1 MKFREK
7 IITELICIVIIFLF
21 FLVNSVYQKDT
32 PVTKMYNVYL
42 DGEVIGSIKDKNALY
57 ALIDERQ
64 QTIKDKYHVESVYPP
79 NGLEIVGVFSY
90 NPKVSDLNDIYND
103 IEKTNDFT
111 IYGYKVHVSEGTD
124 HPAFD
129 INILD
134 KSVLEEAI
142 KKFILAFVSES
153 DYNNYINGTQEELDD
168 IGHIYEDMDI
178 LEDIT
183 IKESY
188 ISINDKIYEN
198 SDELAQ
204 ELLFGFNYQEHSY
217 TIKEGDTIESISE
230 ANTLNTQEFLIANPK
245 YTSKDSLLTV
255 GDKVN
260 ITLIAPQL
268 SFSYDINEI
277 EEVVTEFNTKIE
289 RDNTQSPS
297 YFKIT
302 QQGVN
307 GLKIQEKRYT
317 VVNGEPNTSV
327 DVKDREIIREV
338 VDQITVRGRVDS
350 VWGFQSIQDTGSG
363 WRWPTGNPFAV
374 TSEFA
379 WRWGKQH
386 NGMDISGTGWGSK
399 IYAANDGV
407 VVYAS
412 STCPDNGS
420 YPNNC
425 GGGYGNYVVIDHGNN
440 YYTLY
445 GHMLQNLAVKNGQTV
460 SRGQVVGYM
469 GNSGQSKGTHLHFG
483 FSIGNPTNNGGS
495 WQNPRNLFR

>member
-1 MKFREK
+1 
-7 IITELICIVIIFLF
+7 
-21 FLVNSVYQKDT
+21 
-32 PVTKMYNVYL
+32 
-42 DGEVIGSIKDKNALY
+42 
-57 ALIDERQ
+57 
-64 QTIKDKYHVESVYPP
+64 
-79 NGLEIVGVFSY
+79 
-90 NPKVSDLNDIYND
+90 
-103 IEKTNDFT
+103 
-111 IYGYKVHVSEGTD
+111 
-124 HPAFD
+124 
-129 INILD
+129 
-134 KSVLEEAI
+134 
-142 KKFILAFVSES
+142 
-153 DYNNYINGTQEELDD
+153 
-168 IGHIYEDMDI
+168 MDI

-188 ISINDKIYEN
+188 LSINDKIYEN

-204 ELLFGFNYQEHSY
+204 ELLFGFNYDEHSY
-217 TIKEGDTIESISE
+217 TIKEGDSIESISE
-230 ANTLNTQEFLIANPK
+230 ANALNTQEFLIANPK
-245 YTSKDSLLTV
+245 YASKDSLLTV

-277 EEVVTEFNTKIE
+277 EEVVTEYNTTIT
-289 RDNTQSPS
+289 RDDTKSPS
-297 YFKIT
+297 YFEIV

-317 VVNGEPNTSV
+317 VVNGEPNTNV

-338 VDQITVRGRVDS
+338 VDQITVRGRIDN
-350 VWGFQSIQDTGSG
+350 VWGWNRWQDTGVG
-363 WRWPTGNPFAV
+363 WRWPTANPYAI

-386 NGMDISGTGWGSK
+386 NGIDISGPGMGSK

-407 VVYAS
+407 VVHAS
-412 STCPDNGS
+412 SGCPDNGS

-445 GHMLQNLAVKNGQTV
+445 GHMLQNIAVKNGQSV
-460 SRGQVVGYM
+460 SRGQVIGYM

-483 FSIGNPTNNGGS
+483 VSLGNPTNGGGS
-495 WQNPRNLFR
+495 WQNPRELFR